1 MILVGK
7 RVVFKF
13 TKRHPPSRN
22 PLSLWEKIICHT
34 RFQSYHKLKLAFP
47 SIDYVY
53 HRYTIFDIGGNK
65 FRLITEIDYASQV
78 VNVKCIFTHAEYSV
92 KKNEELMRR
101 GKL

>member
-7 RVVFKF
+7 RFVVKF
-13 TKRHPPSRN
+13 TKNHLSSRS

-34 RFQSYHKLKLAFP
+34 RFQSYHKLKSTFP

-65 FRLITEIDYASQV
+65 FRLITEIDYPAQV
-78 VNVKCIFTHAEYSV
+78 INVKSVFTHAEYSM
-92 KKNEELMRR
+92 KKNEELMRK